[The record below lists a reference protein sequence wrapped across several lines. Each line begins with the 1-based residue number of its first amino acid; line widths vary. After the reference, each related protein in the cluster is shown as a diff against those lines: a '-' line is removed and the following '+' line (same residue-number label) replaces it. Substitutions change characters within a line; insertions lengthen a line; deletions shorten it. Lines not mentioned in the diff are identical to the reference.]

1 MRTHATINLCRQ
13 RPLAW
18 LPKHPT
24 IAGWFWIAYF
34 VAIGWLIFG

>member
-1 MRTHATINLCRQ
+1 MINTRRERLLLR
-13 RPLAW
+13 